1 MSTGSATRKRGDK
14 LIESIYDAAIEIIR
28 SEGYSNLTFLRIS
41 RLAHTGR
48 TVLYR
53 RWATPLDLIR
63 EIMTYRSAQAL
74 GGDLLDLIQDTGSLR
89 GDLLYL
95 LELYQKIY
103 TGVGPE
109 VMNAML
115 FEMSQNNRRIPE
127 IKSDVG
133 FRNVE
138 MMDKLLGFAR
148 ARGEKIKPLSE
159 QALTLPFNLI
169 RMSFLWERRTIDGPE
184 REQLVDDILLPVYI
198 GSH

>member
-1 MSTGSATRKRGDK
+1 MNAEGATRKRGDK

-28 SEGYSNLTFLRIS
+28 TEGYSNLTFLRIS

-63 EIMTYRSAQAL
+63 EIMTYRSAEAL
-74 GGDLLDLIQDTGSLR
+74 GGDLPDLIRDTGSLR

-95 LELYQKIY
+95 LELYQTIY
-103 TGVGPE
+103 ASVGPE
-109 VMNAML
+109 IMNAML
-115 FEMSQNNRRIPE
+115 FEMSQNNMRIPE
-127 IKSDVG
+127 IKSDIG

-138 MMDKLLGFAR
+138 LMDKLLGFAE
-148 ARGEKIKPLSE
+148 ARGEKIKPLGE

-169 RMSFLWERRTIDGPE
+169 RMSFLWERHTIDE
-184 REQLVDDILLPVYI
+184 AAREQLVDEILLPVFV
-198 GSH
+198 G